1 MLNSIK
7 DNPEL
12 DPDWI
17 ELISY
22 AKEIGMSIDNIRKI
36 LTVLK
41 PS

>member
-1 MLNSIK
+1 MLNSIN
-7 DNPEL
+7 DNQEL
-12 DPDWI
+12 DSDWI

>member
-7 DNPEL
+7 DNQEL
-12 DPDWI
+12 DPVWI

-22 AKEIGMSIDNIRKI
+22 AKEIGMSIDDIRKI
-36 LTVLK
+36 FTILK